1 MKKEH
6 RAKHNHPKIA
16 LVLSGGS
23 ARATAHLGVIDVL
36 EEYKIPI
43 DLIVA
48 ASFGS
53 IIGGYYAFGFTIQ
66 QILQMMRGLKIKKL
80 LDLRKPFFRI
90 LNAEKADLI
99 VKRDIGDTTIEEL
112 KIPLSILAADLKKEE
127 MVLFEKGNLRKAML
141 ASSTFPGLFEPYQD
155 GERLLIDGGIL
166 NKMLVNIA
174 KQKGADITIYSDAC
188 IFTTLNRNKLV
199 RKLYGLIS
207 NHVVKK
213 REKLEHKLKKI
224 NLRYMIFKAFC
235 IIQDFG
241 IQHEIFKKSP
251 PDFLIE
257 PAVKKIKALQFRKV
271 EQGYQLG
278 RDATLLVIDQVV
290 KKYSEL
296 LNKTRH

>member
-1 MKKEH
+1 MEKEQ
-6 RAKHNHPKIA
+6 RGDDNHPRVA

-36 EEYKIPI
+36 EEYNIPI

-53 IIGGYYAFGFTIQ
+53 IIGGYYASGFTIQ
-66 QILQMMRGLKIKKL
+66 QILQMMKGFNVKTL

-90 LNAEKADLI
+90 LNTEKADLI
-99 VKRDIGDTTIEEL
+99 AKKDIGDTTIEEL
-112 KIPLSILAADLKKEE
+112 KIPLFILAADIRKEE

-141 ASSTFPGLFEPYQD
+141 ASSTFPGLFEPYHD

-174 KQKGADITIYSDAC
+174 KQKGADMTIYSDAC
-188 IFTTLNRNKLV
+188 IFTALNKNKLV
-199 RKLYGLIS
+199 KKLYELMS

-213 REKLEHKLKKI
+213 RAKLEQKLQKI
-224 NLRYMIFKAFC
+224 NLRYIIFKAFC
-235 IIQDFG
+235 IIQDFR
-241 IQHEIFKKSP
+241 IQYEIYKKSP

-257 PAVKKIKALQFRKV
+257 PAVEKIKALQFRKV

-278 RDATLLVIDQVV
+278 REAALRVIEELVI
-290 KKYSEL
+290 KYRTFSP
-296 LNKTRH
+296 